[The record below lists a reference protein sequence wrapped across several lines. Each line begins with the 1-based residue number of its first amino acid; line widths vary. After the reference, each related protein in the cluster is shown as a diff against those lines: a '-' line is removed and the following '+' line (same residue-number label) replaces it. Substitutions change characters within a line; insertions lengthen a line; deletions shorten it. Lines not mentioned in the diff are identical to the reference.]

1 MDSDIE
7 AKKDLLKREILDN
20 NYDQN
25 KFIEFCISQKENGD
39 DLSQWTLEE
48 LQEII
53 KQFTSSQKDNIENNI
68 NINSEKKENDS
79 TEKSNEKNIN
89 NKNPNENQNIEG
101 DIKQMGE
108 TKVEKTTKAQI
119 INCRKLEKS
128 VLNDKVIEVLIQNPK
143 LIETSFISS
152 NYINYEVSTP
162 SMNWIVFR
170 RYSDFL
176 WLRSVL
182 VKFFAGHVVPPIPN
196 KKSGGRRFEK
206 DFIEKRMKFL
216 QKFMSAIIENEI
228 YKASEPLIAFL
239 SMTDHNQFEA
249 KMKELT
255 SFQPSPYIE
264 EIKTFSSTVTIAST
278 EEDNEKYF
286 KNIANYFRIQYQL
299 YERLNYNLKDFYNN
313 LYATQKS
320 MENIQKDF
328 EILHMLNTRVA
339 MKEAIS
345 KTYEQYGIFFKNWS
359 RILYK
364 QNITVKN
371 HIKEFFKFAKMEGT
385 SYSELISRRDEAR
398 DKYLNYK
405 NKLILKKEK
414 HWLNK
419 DISKWEID
427 EDMGKIDKAKLTQDK
442 EYAFSKMCTK
452 ESLLL
457 NAYKN
462 QLGYCNKT
470 NIDELKNMIKINC
483 QKFIENDGKFCSEF
497 YPTLTDALN
506 VYSTFQMFIAT
517 SQMNAQ
523 MEMMEK
529 SSEKTE

>member
-108 TKVEKTTKAQI
+108 TKVEKTTKTQI

-228 YKASEPLIAFL
+228 YKVNEPLITFL
-239 SMTDHNQFEA
+239 SITDNYQFEA

-255 SFQPSPYIE
+255 SFQYI
-264 EIKTFSSTVTIAST
+264 
-278 EEDNEKYF
+278 
-286 KNIANYFRIQYQL
+286 
-299 YERLNYNLKDFYNN
+299 
-313 LYATQKS
+313 
-320 MENIQKDF
+320 
-328 EILHMLNTRVA
+328 
-339 MKEAIS
+339 
-345 KTYEQYGIFFKNWS
+345 
-359 RILYK
+359 
-364 QNITVKN
+364 
-371 HIKEFFKFAKMEGT
+371 
-385 SYSELISRRDEAR
+385 
-398 DKYLNYK
+398 
-405 NKLILKKEK
+405 
-414 HWLNK
+414 
-419 DISKWEID
+419 
-427 EDMGKIDKAKLTQDK
+427 
-442 EYAFSKMCTK
+442 
-452 ESLLL
+452 
-457 NAYKN
+457 
-462 QLGYCNKT
+462 
-470 NIDELKNMIKINC
+470 
-483 QKFIENDGKFCSEF
+483 
-497 YPTLTDALN
+497 
-506 VYSTFQMFIAT
+506 
-517 SQMNAQ
+517 
-523 MEMMEK
+523 
-529 SSEKTE
+529 

>member
-108 TKVEKTTKAQI
+108 TKVEKTTKTQI

-216 QKFMSAIIENEI
+216 QKFMSAIIEI
-228 YKASEPLIAFL
+228 
-239 SMTDHNQFEA
+239 
-249 KMKELT
+249 
-255 SFQPSPYIE
+255 
-264 EIKTFSSTVTIAST
+264 
-278 EEDNEKYF
+278 
-286 KNIANYFRIQYQL
+286 
-299 YERLNYNLKDFYNN
+299 
-313 LYATQKS
+313 
-320 MENIQKDF
+320 
-328 EILHMLNTRVA
+328 
-339 MKEAIS
+339 
-345 KTYEQYGIFFKNWS
+345 
-359 RILYK
+359 
-364 QNITVKN
+364 
-371 HIKEFFKFAKMEGT
+371 
-385 SYSELISRRDEAR
+385 
-398 DKYLNYK
+398 
-405 NKLILKKEK
+405 
-414 HWLNK
+414 
-419 DISKWEID
+419 
-427 EDMGKIDKAKLTQDK
+427 
-442 EYAFSKMCTK
+442 
-452 ESLLL
+452 
-457 NAYKN
+457 
-462 QLGYCNKT
+462 
-470 NIDELKNMIKINC
+470 
-483 QKFIENDGKFCSEF
+483 
-497 YPTLTDALN
+497 
-506 VYSTFQMFIAT
+506 
-517 SQMNAQ
+517 
-523 MEMMEK
+523 
-529 SSEKTE
+529 